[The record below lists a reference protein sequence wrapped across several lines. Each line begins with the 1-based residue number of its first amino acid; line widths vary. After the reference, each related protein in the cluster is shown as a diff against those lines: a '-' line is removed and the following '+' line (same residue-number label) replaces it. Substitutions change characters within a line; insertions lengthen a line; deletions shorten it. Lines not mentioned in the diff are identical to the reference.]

1 MKKINFLILFIFFI
15 SINGCKKYLDVNK
28 NPNNPLDVP
37 EAISLPAVE
46 TVISTQIVGGNVT
59 FGVATTTSYWMQQL
73 ALNQEQPQ
81 IDGYKITT
89 DGVDWYFL
97 YPTLKNL
104 QLLSAKAV
112 TNGNYGYA
120 GIAEVLSAYTIGI
133 ITDMWGDVPYSQ
145 ALAGLDNFRPTY
157 DKQEDIYKAIQ
168 AQLDKAIEYF
178 GKPPSALDPG
188 SDDFIYGGDTEKWK
202 KFAYTLKARY
212 YMHLSKAPAYS
223 AATQADLALA
233 ALQNGFG
240 SNDDDAAFAYPGTSG
255 NESPWFQ
262 NTLSGAGGVVLS
274 TTIIDSLVSRHDPR
288 LPVIA
293 AEAAT
298 GGGYHGRVIGS
309 GANPDPDEY
318 SRVNDFYAGA
328 AASVYILTYG
338 EALFLKAEATLIK
351 SGYSDA
357 QSIYKDG
364 ITAHMAKLGIDITS
378 PAAQS
383 YLASRGTLTAGN
395 ALQRIMEEKSI
406 ADFLSIENYNDWRRT
421 GYPLLIRV
429 QNSFQD
435 TDIPLR
441 MPYPLTSITSNP
453 QPENEEGAT
462 PITKPVWWDN

>member
-1 MKKINFLILFIFFI
+1 MKKINFLILFIFCI
-15 SINGCKKYLDVNK
+15 SVNGCKKYLDVNT
-28 NPNNPLDVP
+28 NPNNPTDVP
-37 EAISLPAVE
+37 ESISLPAVE
-46 TVISTQIVGGNVT
+46 TVIATQITGGNVT
-59 FGVATTTSYWMQQL
+59 FGVAPYTSYWMQQL

-89 DGVDWYFL
+89 DGVDWYFF

-112 TNGNYGYA
+112 TNSNYAYA
-120 GIAEVLSAYTIGI
+120 GIAEVLSAYTMSI
-133 ITDMWGDVPYSQ
+133 ITDLWGDVPYSQ
-145 ALAGLDNFRPTY
+145 ALVTDNIRPAY
-157 DKQEDIYKAIQ
+157 DKQEDIYKGLQ

-178 GKPPSALDPG
+178 GKPAGLTPG
-188 SDDFIYGGDTEKWK
+188 SDDFIYGGDMDKWE

-212 YMHLSKAPAYS
+212 YMHLSKAPGYT
-223 AATQADLALA
+223 AAAQADFALG
-233 ALQNGFG
+233 ALQNGFS
-240 SNDDDAAFAYPGTSG
+240 SNDDDATFAYPGSAG

-274 TTIIDSLVSRHDPR
+274 STLIDSLVSRHDPR

-298 GGGYHGRVIGS
+298 GGGYHGRVIGT

-328 AASVYILTYG
+328 AASMYILTYG
-338 EALFLKAEATLIK
+338 EALFLKAEATLVK
-351 SGYSDA
+351 SGATVA
-357 QSIYKDG
+357 QPIYQDG
-364 ITAHMAKLGIDITS
+364 ITAHMTKLGIDIAS
-378 PAAQS
+378 PAAMS